1 MNGLALLIPIALL
14 LGLAG
19 LAAFFWALRAGQF
32 EDLDGA
38 AMRILLDDEE
48 LPRGR
53 SEGDCRDGR

>member
-1 MNGLALLIPIALL
+1 MNGLAILIPIALL

-38 AMRILLDDEE
+38 ALRILLDEE
-48 LPRGR
+48 ETAGPDKTEVKR
-53 SEGDCRDGR
+53 